1 LTVEAVLF
9 DWGGTLST
17 YADVDLLSMWRAAA
31 EVLAPE
37 DPGPLAERLLAAET
51 AWWVDRVGTGDGTGS
66 GTTEDLIRSV
76 EARTHLPVEE
86 ALAAYHGAWELTVD
100 HDPAAL
106 GVLAKL
112 KERGL
117 KTGLLSNTHWP
128 RELHERWLDEA
139 GLLEHLDVRVYSSDL
154 EHMKPHAQAF
164 TVLLE
169 AVGVTAERAVFVGDR
184 LRDDIS
190 GAQGVG
196 MRAVHLTGRH
206 PLEESDIAPDAE
218 MPSLAGLLDL
228 VDQWS

>member
-86 ALAAYHGAWELTVD
+86 ALAAYHGASNL
-100 HDPAAL
+100 
-106 GVLAKL
+106 
-112 KERGL
+112 RG
-117 KTGLLSNTHWP
+117 KS
-128 RELHERWLDEA
+128 R
-139 GLLEHLDVRVYSSDL
+139 S
-154 EHMKPHAQAF
+154 
-164 TVLLE
+164 
-169 AVGVTAERAVFVGDR
+169 
-184 LRDDIS
+184 
-190 GAQGVG
+190 
-196 MRAVHLTGRH
+196 
-206 PLEESDIAPDAE
+206 
-218 MPSLAGLLDL
+218 
-228 VDQWS
+228 

>member
-37 DPGPLAERLLAAET
+37 DAERLAERLLEAEN
-51 AWWVDRVGTGDGTGS
+51 AWWTQRVGFGDGTGS

-76 EARTHLPVEE
+76 EERTHLPVEE
-86 ALAAYHGAWELTVD
+86 ALAAYHGAWEITID

-106 GVLAKL
+106 GVLKGL
-112 KERGL
+112 KERGVR
-117 KTGLLSNTHWP
+117 TGLLSNTHWP
-128 RELHERWLDEA
+128 RALHERWLDEA
-139 GLLEHLDVRVYSSDL
+139 GLLEHLDVRLYTSDM
-154 EHMKPHAQAF
+154 EHMKPHPAAF
-164 TVLLE
+164 TALLD
-169 AVGVTAERAVFVGDR
+169 AVGVTADRAVFVGDR
-184 LRDDIS
+184 LRDDIL

-206 PLEESDIAPDAE
+206 PLEPTDIVPDVE
-218 MPSLAGLLDL
+218 MASVAGLLDL
-228 VDQWS
+228 VDRWS